1 VSDDKK
7 MTFVDLQAHSQ
18 EDLVARE
25 KTLRTQL
32 FEHRMAR
39 FTNQIED
46 TMKIRK
52 TRREIARVHTVLSA
66 RKGAAKG
73 KE

>member
-1 VSDDKK
+1 MSDDKK
-7 MTFVDLQAHSQ
+7 VTVADLRGTST

-25 KTLRTQL
+25 KTLREQL
-32 FEHRMAR
+32 FAHRLAR

-52 TRREIARVHTVLSA
+52 TRRDIARVQTVLQE
-66 RKGAAKG
+66 RKAAK
-73 KE
+73 E